1 MTDGQKVWRIGRLM
15 RQADAWDHEE
25 EALALAYSI
34 QDRPRKQRALKR
46 IADRM
51 IRA

>member
-1 MTDGQKVWRIGRLM
+1 MNDRQKVWRIGMLM
-15 RQADAWDHEE
+15 RQENAYDLEE

-34 QDRPRKQRALKR
+34 QDRPAKERALKR

-51 IRA
+51 CTK